1 MELRHLFCFAPHQD
15 DELTNL
21 GPVICRAFSL
31 GYQVHVVLCTDGG
44 ASSVRRMLCRGDG
57 CRWHEGQHG
66 YALSAAQFVAARDLE
81 FTESCL
87 ALGVPAENI
96 RISPLRGADGSLS
109 RSQAVGIMQQAMEGF
124 SPAQCCVA
132 VIAPM
137 EGNRQNP
144 DHTAVGMAAKDLFR
158 AGAFAELRLMEEFI
172 YLLQDLSGFSV
183 IEPTPEETEK
193 LKKAAACYRRWA
205 PSQGRYAVGY
215 HSVADEFDA
224 FLERPLGVF
233 AAQ

>member
-1 MELRHLFCFAPHQD
+1 MERRHIYCFAPHQD

-21 GPVICRAFSL
+21 GPEICRALSR
-31 GYQVHVVLCTDGG
+31 GHPVHVILCTDGG

-57 CRWHEGQHG
+57 CRWHEGQHV
-66 YALSAAQFVAARDLE
+66 YNLSAAQFVAARDRE

-96 RISPLRGADGSLS
+96 LISPLRGADGSLS
-109 RSQAVGIMQQAMEGF
+109 CSQAAEIMLQAMEGYA
-124 SPAQCCVA
+124 PARCGVRT
-132 VIAPM
+132 IAPM
-137 EGNRQNP
+137 AGSRQNP
-144 DHTAVGMAAKDLFR
+144 DHTAVGSAAKDLFR
-158 AGAFAELRLMEEFI
+158 EGAFAELRLMEEFI
-172 YLLQDLSGFSV
+172 YLPRDLSGFSV
-183 IEPTPEETEK
+183 IEPTPGEAEK

-224 FLERPLGVF
+224 FLKRPVGVF
-233 AAQ
+233 SAQ